1 MSSIEFGKD
10 NEFFA
15 IAGVTKKI
23 KLFDYATVV
32 KDTLDIHYPIIEL
45 ECQSKISCVSW
56 SNYYK
61 SMMASSD
68 YEGELYALTYRDVT
82 FVASPRDGHCVGRV
96 HESKSKMLP
105 GTRETLLVS

>member
-23 KLFDYATVV
+23 KLFEYATVV
-32 KDTLDIHYPIIEL
+32 KDTLDIHYPVTEM
-45 ECQSKISCVSW
+45 ESNSKISCVSW

-68 YEGELYALTYRDVT
+68 YEGTVSVWDAFTNTKVSGNEMTKDFSFIFY
-82 FVASPRDGHCVGRV
+82 S
-96 HESKSKMLP
+96 
-105 GTRETLLVS
+105 LL